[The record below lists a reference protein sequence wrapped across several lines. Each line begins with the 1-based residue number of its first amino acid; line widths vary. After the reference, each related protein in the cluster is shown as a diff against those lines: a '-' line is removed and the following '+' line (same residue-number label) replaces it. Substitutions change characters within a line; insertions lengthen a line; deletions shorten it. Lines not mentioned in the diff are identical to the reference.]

1 VPFPADLHLS
11 YLPEH
16 SFHPTLGIL
25 GPCRAFSPAAEALV
39 PLTSIA
45 LSSSMKPST
54 ELLSSLLGSQS
65 YQVRAAF
72 TGAAAVLEVID

>member
-1 VPFPADLHLS
+1 MRRMLCLSRLTCSLLSSLDISHTPSPF
-11 YLPEH
+11 
-16 SFHPTLGIL
+16 
-25 GPCRAFSPAAEALV
+25 GPHHALAAAESLV

-72 TGAAAVLEVID
+72 TGGACCV